1 MQVLPIHPEVEVF
14 LKKRGL
20 KKKFEKQKRLFEV
33 SPFYPSLETDLLEP
47 RQMKIWSFRL
57 DRKYRVIFIFRNK
70 ETIEIID
77 INNHY
82 Q

>member
-1 MQVLPIHPEVEVF
+1 
-14 LKKRGL
+14 
-20 KKKFEKQKRLFEV
+20 LFEV